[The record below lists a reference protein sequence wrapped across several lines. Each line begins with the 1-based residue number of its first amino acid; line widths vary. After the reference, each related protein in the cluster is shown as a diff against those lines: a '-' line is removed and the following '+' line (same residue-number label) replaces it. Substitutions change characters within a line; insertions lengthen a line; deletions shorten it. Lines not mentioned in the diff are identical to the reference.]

1 MVCGS
6 DAVFEVVNPPAT
18 SRLRRA
24 VVGPPSTGTPP
35 CFHALSSDVPL
46 QAARAFAELPL
57 PGLSL
62 GSPAFVVA
70 VPHWEHG
77 PGPKP
82 RPGPPYGYWLRV
94 WTTAS
99 HSSVPSGYEELV
111 GSKSFRAAWETNA
124 WYEENGMLRTPVTG
138 LHPIVLLSYEGFV
151 AVTQTGIVHF
161 QGRRRRKWW
170 GACPNPLLHTHT
182 HTHIHTHTPKTL
194 LDFSVVFSRV
204 QVAVVHS
211 AVDLQRRG
219 PPPLQPLGRTLPPP
233 PSVWLLQAV
242 GMIVSLCTSGPP
254 MSSPFAFLTP

>member
-82 RPGPPYGYWLRV
+82 EPGPPYGYWLRV

-124 WYEENGMLRTPVTG
+124 WYEENGILNTPVTG

-170 GACPNPLLHTHT
+170 GACPNPVLHTHT
-182 HTHIHTHTPKTL
+182 HTHTHTH
-194 LDFSVVFSRV
+194 
-204 QVAVVHS
+204 
-211 AVDLQRRG
+211 QRRC
-219 PPPLQPLGRTLPPP
+219 
-233 PSVWLLQAV
+233 S
-242 GMIVSLCTSGPP
+242 IVVSCFHACRSL
-254 MSSPFAFLTP
+254 